1 MPKRGGLEQFGDLG
15 GGGLGKKEGG
25 DVFEEGGGGVDTP
38 MHTMLTPFT
47 IQMLMEKLE
56 TFDVFYF
63 GDLKCKI
70 VTIALPCL
78 SLMNML
84 CFACGE
90 RKIWSNI
97 KSQNIMT
104 MIICKIF
111 FCFFCLC

>member
-1 MPKRGGLEQFGDLG
+1 
-15 GGGLGKKEGG
+15 
-25 DVFEEGGGGVDTP
+25 

-47 IQMLMEKLE
+47 SQMLMEKLE

-70 VTIALPCL
+70 VTTALPCL
-78 SLMNML
+78 SPMNML
-84 CFACGE
+84 RFACGE

-111 FCFFCLC
+111 FCFFLSLLTASNC